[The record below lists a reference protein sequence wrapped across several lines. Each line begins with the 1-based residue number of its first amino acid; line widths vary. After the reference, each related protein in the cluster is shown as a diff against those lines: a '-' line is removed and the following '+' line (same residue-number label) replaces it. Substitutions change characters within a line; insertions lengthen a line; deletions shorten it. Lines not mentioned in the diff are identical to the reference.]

1 MSLALCAAKDRAD
14 EMSNDTKDSRLLLV
28 LDGSDASSRAV
39 RYVAQFV
46 GGRKEF
52 RICLVHVLP
61 PLPPALREHGG
72 SYDPSV
78 ERRLDLAMRTEQ
90 DRWIEAKKKHAQKD
104 LNRAASILMKAG
116 TPASA
121 MQMLFCEPGE
131 PEETAETLL
140 AMANE
145 CRCQTLV
152 VGRRSVAWLHVMFS
166 QDISEELL
174 RRSEGFCVW
183 AVE

>member
-1 MSLALCAAKDRAD
+1 
-14 EMSNDTKDSRLLLV
+14 MSNHTKDSKLLLV
-28 LDGSDASSRAV
+28 LDGSDAAKRAV
-39 RYVAQFV
+39 KYVAQFA

-52 RICLVHVLP
+52 CICLVHVLP

-78 ERRLDLAMRTEQ
+78 EQQLDFAMRTEQ
-90 DRWIEAKKKHAQKD
+90 DRWIETTKEQAQKD
-104 LNRAASILMKAG
+104 LDRACSILMKAG
-116 TPASA
+116 TSASA

-131 PEETAETLL
+131 PEQTAETLL
-140 AMANE
+140 EMAHM
-145 CRCQTLV
+145 CRCQTVV
-152 VGRRSVAWLHVMFS
+152 VGRRSVSWLHEMFS

-174 RRSEGFCVW
+174 RKGKGFCVW